1 MYRRAGKLKDF
12 SSAVFAIA
20 STPLTGG
27 IAMNP
32 VVITAALTG
41 PIATKADHPGLPT
54 TPEQIADAAV
64 AAYQAGASVV
74 HIHLRDEQH
83 RPTADLK
90 IGRRVLDL
98 IHERCPVLTQLS
110 TGVGLD
116 VAYADRMKLVEL
128 RPRMASLNPCSMTF
142 GVGEF
147 LNPPKGVRQL
157 AARMRE
163 LDVKAELEIYDSGHL
178 DFCLDL
184 LKEGL
189 LVEPLQ
195 FSVVMGVKGGMT
207 ATPENLL
214 QIVRRLPPGSVWQG
228 IAIGKANLDMTTM
241 AITMGGNART
251 GLEDSLY
258 LRKGVYAD
266 NASLVKR
273 LVQIC
278 HALERPVATVE
289 QTEELLKLPKQS
301 SVSSA
306 KTAN

>member
-1 MYRRAGKLKDF
+1 
-12 SSAVFAIA
+12 
-20 STPLTGG
+20 
-27 IAMNP
+27 MNP
-32 VVITAALTG
+32 IVITAALTG
-41 PIATKADHPGLPT
+41 PIATKEDHPGLPT
-54 TPEQIADAAV
+54 TPDQIADAAL

-74 HIHLRDEQH
+74 HIHLRNEQH
-83 RPTADLK
+83 RPTADLN

-98 IHERCPVLTQLS
+98 IQERCPVLTQLS

-116 VAYADRMKLVEL
+116 VAYEDRMKLVEL
-128 RPRMASLNPCSMTF
+128 RPRMASLNPCSMSF

-147 LNPPKGVRQL
+147 LNPPKGVRRL

-163 LDVKAELEIYDSGHL
+163 LGVKAELEIYDSGHL
-178 DFCLDL
+178 DVCLDL

-195 FSVVMGVKGGMT
+195 FSVVMGVKGGMG

-214 QIVRRLPPGSVWQG
+214 HIVRRLPPGSVWQA
-228 IAIGKANLDMTTM
+228 IAIGRANLEITAM
-241 AITMGGNART
+241 AVAMGGNART

-266 NASLVKR
+266 NGSLVKR

-278 HALERPVATVE
+278 HALEHPVATVE
-289 QTEELLKLPKQS
+289 QTVELLNLDKAAAAA
-301 SVSSA
+301 SA
-306 KTAN
+306 KAADKGK